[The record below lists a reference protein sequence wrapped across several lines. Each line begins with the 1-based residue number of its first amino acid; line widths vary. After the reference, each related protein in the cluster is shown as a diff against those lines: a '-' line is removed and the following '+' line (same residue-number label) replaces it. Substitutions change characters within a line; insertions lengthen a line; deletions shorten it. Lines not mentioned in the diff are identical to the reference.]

1 MAPAK
6 VTQIAVSEP
15 DFGPGARFP
24 KPSAHSIVLC
34 ALPPRAQEGVR
45 ALGAPRTPR
54 GSPGRINRRLPD
66 SPQPRAGSSLS
77 GVGAAVGR
85 GTGHLPGLAASQAP
99 EPPGLRA
106 ACATAACAT
115 ALLSRRAGRQAPC
128 SRPSRR
134 QKTQLGP
141 HSRQAPSPRCLG
153 RGLKGQRPC
162 ARTSRLHPRECTG
175 HCQEG
180 EGHALH
186 DPAGDLP
193 LLLQS

>member
-1 MAPAK
+1 MLCL
-6 VTQIAVSEP
+6 
-15 DFGPGARFP
+15 PGLRKA
-24 KPSAHSIVLC
+24 SVLSVPH
-34 ALPPRAQEGVR
+34 APPRG
-45 ALGAPRTPR
+45 P
-54 GSPGRINRRLPD
+54 PGRINRRLPD
-66 SPQPRAGSSLS
+66 SPQPRAGCSLS

-162 ARTSRLHPRECTG
+162 ARTSRLHPREFTG